1 VEEVV
6 EEEME
11 EVAEEE
17 VVEGGKYSGTL
28 TIFKRILK
36 FLQRIREL
44 RLLRCHALHLVPR
57 LRKDVVAVLGVL
69 QLPFQLF
76 NSDFPIDYSAQATK
90 AQPDFAGLKLEA
102 PFKEPVGG

>member
-11 EVAEEE
+11 EVVEEE

-36 FLQRIREL
+36 FLQRIHEL
-44 RLLRCHALHLVPR
+44 RLPSQAVP
-57 LRKDVVAVLGVL
+57 
-69 QLPFQLF
+69 
-76 NSDFPIDYSAQATK
+76 
-90 AQPDFAGLKLEA
+90 
-102 PFKEPVGG
+102 